1 MKNLIKFF
9 AVIGLLTGCTSTK
22 VIDTNDDSA
31 VAGMS
36 HVMQLEFRD
45 WERASN
51 EAVADMLASGAV
63 NNPNGGRYVMV
74 VSRITNNTMQRIDTD
89 ELVKK
94 IRTQLLR
101 SGKVVV
107 TTAIGLDGA
116 EDPMVMAARGLRQSE
131 EVNQANVAKKGTIVA
146 PDLSLSG
153 KLIQKNLKL
162 DKGFLGSSKD
172 RVEYYIQLSLTDI
185 NTGLAIWENETP
197 IVKEGKKAPT
207 W

>member
-1 MKNLIKFF
+1 MKNILKICAILMLATACSTDKTT
-9 AVIGLLTGCTSTK
+9 VVDLNSTSQK
-22 VIDTNDDSA
+22 E
-31 VAGMS
+31 GMD
-36 HVMQLEFRD
+36 HVMSMEYRD
-45 WERASN
+45 FERAAN
-51 EAVADMLASGAV
+51 EAVADMLGSGAV
-63 NNPNGGRYVMV
+63 TNPNGGRYVMA

-107 TTAIGLDGA
+107 TNAVGLDGA
-116 EDPMVMAARGLRQSE
+116 EDPMVMKARQLRKSK
-131 EVNQANVAKKGTIVA
+131 EVNQAGVASKGSIVA

-153 KLIQKNLKL
+153 KLIQKNLKIS
-162 DKGFLGSSKD
+162 SSKQ

-185 NTGLAIWENETP
+185 ETGLALWENETP
-197 IVKEGKKAPT
+197 IIKEGKKAPT

>member
-1 MKNLIKFF
+1 MKNIVKIF
-9 AVIGLLTGCTSTK
+9 AAAAVLAGCASTK
-22 VIDTNDDSA
+22 VIDTNDQSQ
-31 VAGMS
+31 VEGMS

-45 WERASN
+45 WERAAD
-51 EAVADMLASGAV
+51 EAVADMLSSGAV
-63 NNPNGGRYVMV
+63 NNPNGGRYVLV
-74 VSRITNNTMQRIDTD
+74 VSRITNNTMQRLDTD

-107 TTAIGLDGA
+107 TTAVGLDGG
-116 EDPMVMAARGLRQSE
+116 EDPMVIAARQLRDST

-162 DKGFLGSSKD
+162 DKSFLSSSKE
-172 RVEYYIQLSLTDI
+172 RVEYYIQLSLTDL
-185 NTGLAIWENETP
+185 NTGLALWENETP
-197 IVKEGKKAPT
+197 IIKEGKKAPT